1 LDEREIMKQ
10 NRFKSPVVWGA
21 VLAQILSILVLLEVI
36 NPTQSETINGVIVA
50 VLQALVAFGA
60 LNDPTV
66 SNKF

>member
-21 VLAQILSILVLLEVI
+21 VVAQILSILVLLEVI